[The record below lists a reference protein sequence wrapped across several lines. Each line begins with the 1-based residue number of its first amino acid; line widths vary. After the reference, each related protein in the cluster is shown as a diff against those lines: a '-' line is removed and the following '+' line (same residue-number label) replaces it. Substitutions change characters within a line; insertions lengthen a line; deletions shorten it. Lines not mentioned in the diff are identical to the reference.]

1 MGSGPYQT
9 DNDGFTPPEINTN
22 PPPHLAN
29 AVRVNVTEETIG
41 VGATATYVCDR
52 GFRLRSGDDYV
63 VSTCI
68 DIGNW
73 SPIRDVCEGMI
84 CSNIYYRLMHLP

>member
-1 MGSGPYQT
+1 MVSGPIQSR
-9 DNDGFTPPEINTN
+9 DDGSTSPEINTN
-22 PPPHLAN
+22 PPPPLAN
-29 AVRVNVTEETIG
+29 AVVNVTEKTIG

-73 SPIRDVCEGMI
+73 THIRDVCEGMI
-84 CSNIYYRLMHLP
+84 CSNIYYRLINVP